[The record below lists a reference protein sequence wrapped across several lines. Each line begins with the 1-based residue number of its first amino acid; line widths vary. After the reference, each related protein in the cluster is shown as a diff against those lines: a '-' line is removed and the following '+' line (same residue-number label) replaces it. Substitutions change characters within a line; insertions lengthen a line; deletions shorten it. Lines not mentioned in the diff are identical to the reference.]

1 MPRGVLVS
9 TRPAVVQGKVDHRPQ
24 QQRRREGVLAG
35 ERLGCGRQNLVV
47 ISIKF
52 SGAFK
57 HEGCRSVE
65 SRPSHEKA
73 QSQEEVR
80 RSLGIVE
87 CLFLDLDFVEIRQ
100 LLQIRPEVDE
110 DRDGSKHF

>member
-9 TRPAVVQGKVDHRPQ
+9 TCPAVLQGKVDHRPQ
-24 QQRRREGVLAG
+24 QQRRGEGVLAG
-35 ERLGCGRQNLVV
+35 ERFGRGHQNLVV

-65 SRPSHEKA
+65 SRPSHEKT
-73 QSQEEVR
+73 QSLEHVR
-80 RSLGIVE
+80 RSLGMVE
-87 CLFLDLDFVEIRQ
+87 RLFSTSISSKS
-100 LLQIRPEVDE
+100 
-110 DRDGSKHF
+110 GSRLR